1 MNTKTN
7 DTHVRDTRAAALA
20 VIITPSLMAAAAP
33 NACVWKNGNT
43 PNRLKEGDT
52 PIGQADCP
60 DGFKAKNEKAVE
72 KE

>member
-1 MNTKTN
+1 MQ
-7 DTHVRDTRAAALA
+7 
-20 VIITPSLMAAAAP
+20 
-33 NACVWKNGNT
+33 CVKKWNT
-43 PNRLKEGDT
+43 PNRLKEDDT

>member
-1 MNTKTN
+1 
-7 DTHVRDTRAAALA
+7 
-20 VIITPSLMAAAAP
+20 MAAAPAP
-33 NACVWKNGNT
+33 NAVCEKNGNT
-43 PNRLKEGDT
+43 PIGLKEDDT